1 MCTLLYAP
9 WEGGLFRAALGLN
22 RDEVY
27 ARPAAPPRW
36 WPPAEGAGFIAPV
49 DLVAGGTWFGLAE
62 TGLFAALTNGRL
74 AGHSPAKAPTEG
86 SSPFRHERSRGELV
100 PAALRAGT
108 LEGATAALEALDVFA
123 YAPCHLLLAQ
133 DGRAAYV
140 APDAGGR
147 FAALILETGPYT
159 LTNSGLDAGDAPR
172 LTLGPEVGT
181 PARAVATLQAVLATH
196 TGPLARCRHGADRGT
211 RSSAV
216 VLLGP
221 DLRRSSLYFADGR
234 PCEAPFREV
243 PTDLGR

>member
-9 WEGGLFRAALGLN
+9 WEGGPFRAALGLN

-36 WPPAEGAGFIAPV
+36 WPPTDGAGVGFVAPV
-49 DLVAGGTWFGLAE
+49 DLAAGGTWFGLAE

-74 AGHSPAKAPTEG
+74 VGHSTAPGPAAG
-86 SSPFRHERSRGELV
+86 AGPFRHERSRGELV

-108 LEGATAALEALDVFA
+108 LEDATAALGALDGLA

-147 FAALILETGPYT
+147 FTALMLEPGPHT

-172 LTLGPEVGT
+172 LALSPEVDT
-181 PARAVATLQAVLATH
+181 PVRAVAALQAVLATH

-221 DLRRSSLYFADGR
+221 DLPSSRLYFADGR
-234 PCEAPFREV
+234 PCATPFAEV
-243 PTDLGR
+243 RL